1 MNQRV
6 TSIIEEARKLTPE
19 EREELLLRLQIE
31 FEDAEPDGTP
41 EEIEA
46 AATAEARR
54 RSEQVD
60 RGEVE
65 LVPWEEVVVELRK

>member
-1 MNQRV
+1 MNKRV
-6 TSIIEEARKLTPE
+6 TSIIEAARKLTPV
-19 EREELLLRLQIE
+19 EREELVLRLQIE
-31 FEDAEPDGTP
+31 LEDGEPDGTP

-46 AATAEARR
+46 AAAAEARR

-65 LVPWEEVVVELRK
+65 LVPWEEVVAELRK